1 MAFSSKVALEI
12 SLLHHWELVPIH
24 ISPTK
29 QTSKAISGVI
39 LGTCAN
45 FYLGKAHF
53 QNKPSIF
60 LIDILDT
67 LWFS

>member
-39 LGTCAN
+39 LGTRAT
-45 FYLGKAHF
+45 
-53 QNKPSIF
+53 F
-60 LIDILDT
+60 LFREST
-67 LWFS
+67 FPK